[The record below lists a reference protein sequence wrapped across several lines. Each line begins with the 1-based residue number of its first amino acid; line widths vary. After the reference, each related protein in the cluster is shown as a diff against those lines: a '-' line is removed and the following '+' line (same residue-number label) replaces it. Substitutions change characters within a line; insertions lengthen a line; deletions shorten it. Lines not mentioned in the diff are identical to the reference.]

1 MLQVGPGAPL
11 AALGWE
17 TGVMDMGLRVAKEKV
32 LMVLHLRQL
41 GEDTLAG
48 SIYREQV
55 ARGWPGLA
63 QEVKDI
69 CTELK
74 IEDANTTGML
84 KEDFKSIL
92 NLACM
97 SANEQILRKLAQNKS
112 KCSTIL
118 KEVCGK
124 KKYMENMKIQE
135 VRKCF
140 KARTMMLPFAGN
152 YAADRRYAKSGWL
165 CRCGVREEEEHIRA
179 GRCPLYRDIWAEY
192 DDLQDTDNLVS
203 FLTRVLDRREQVEEL
218 DREEKEQ
225 ERAELQPPVFASPL
239 MGTSQSSDV
248 CRLD

>member
-124 KKYMENMKIQE
+124 KKYMEIMSE
-135 VRKCF
+135 
-140 KARTMMLPFAGN
+140 MMA
-152 YAADRRYAKSGWL
+152 
-165 CRCGVREEEEHIRA
+165 
-179 GRCPLYRDIWAEY
+179 
-192 DDLQDTDNLVS
+192 
-203 FLTRVLDRREQVEEL
+203 
-218 DREEKEQ
+218 
-225 ERAELQPPVFASPL
+225 
-239 MGTSQSSDV
+239 M
-248 CRLD
+248 